1 MPAADSRSHTS
12 GCQRAAGKA
21 NDGTSAGLQPRENDV
36 WAKQRYPS
44 RPITLTLTTMSDSS
58 LVPERQ
64 LVFSPGLAATIG
76 LEETILLQHLQTLF
90 EHRASQQR
98 GGYAWL
104 NVERSFLLQSLPFW
118 NAVDLHRITRS
129 LADKGVL
136 LIESP
141 PLHSSE
147 NLLFAL
153 NEPVRG
159 HETER
164 EPLPTQARTQA
175 QPAPGD
181 PAPYTRRSAA
191 LLPVHWSPSEDLLQL
206 LALNH
211 TIPRQFALDQLE
223 DFIFYWRERGETS
236 HAWENKFRQ
245 HVVSNWRRSQSRG
258 STFDVQSPAPLDNH
272 WQPSADA
279 MEIMLRSGIARDFIE
294 QGVPEFILY
303 WRERGAAPKELNT
316 KFIQHIRIQWA
327 RYTSSLEHSTEPKR
341 IADNWQPGPDVYDIL
356 RMSHIELDFARS
368 LLPEFI
374 VYWRD
379 SNQAHTSWN
388 SKFLQHVKYHW
399 AKRHQMQQTDTSH
412 GGQQGTHST
421 GRTRD
426 TSLEDDLGDT
436 SWAG

>member
-1 MPAADSRSHTS
+1 MKP
-12 GCQRAAGKA
+12 
-21 NDGTSAGLQPRENDV
+21 
-36 WAKQRYPS
+36 RYPS
-44 RPITLTLTTMSDSS
+44 RPFTSTVGTMSDSS

-64 LVFSPGLAATIG
+64 LVFSPGLASTIG
-76 LEETILLQHLQTLF
+76 LEEAILLQHLQTLF
-90 EHRASQQR
+90 EHRKAQVR
-98 GGYAWL
+98 DNFAWL
-104 NVERSFLLQSLPFW
+104 NVPRSYLLHSLPFW

-129 LADKGVL
+129 LSDKGVIL
-136 LIESP
+136 MESP

-147 NLLFAL
+147 HLLFAL
-153 NEPVRG
+153 NEPVEADRPAPV
-159 HETER
+159 R
-164 EPLPTQARTQA
+164 
-175 QPAPGD
+175 QPAP
-181 PAPYTRRSAA
+181 AQTTSRRTAA

-245 HVVSNWRRSQSRG
+245 HVVSNWRRQQSQG
-258 STFDVQSPAPLDNH
+258 SGFQVATPMALDNN
-272 WQPSADA
+272 WQPSPDA
-279 MEIMLRSGIARDFIE
+279 MEIMTRSGIDKDFIA
-294 QGVPEFILY
+294 QAVPEFILY
-303 WRERGAAPKELNT
+303 WRERGTPPKELNS

-327 RYTSSLEHSTEPKR
+327 RFTSSMEHSTEPKR
-341 IADNWQPGPDVYDIL
+341 IVDHWQPSADVYDIL
-356 RMSHIELDFARS
+356 RMSHIDLEFARS
-368 LLPEFI
+368 LLAEFI

-388 SKFLQHVKYHW
+388 SKFIQHVKYHW
-399 AKRHQMQQTDTSH
+399 AKRHQLQQTDNSH

-426 TSLEDDLGDT
+426 RSLEDDLTDT